1 MPLEILLTVEQAAA
15 RLQMHPDSV
24 RRQLKRGQLR
34 GVKRGT
40 RWRVPESAVE
50 ESTTPELQRVYTR
63 RDSLIG
69 AVAEVE
75 EPGLTALFA
84 PPTPAEI
91 ARRLAALDSIKHG
104 AIAPAPDAP
113 TVDLEA
119 DPWGYEERADNLM
132 ESRQ

>member
-1 MPLEILLTVEQAAA
+1 MTEMFLTVEQVAD
-15 RLQMHPDSV
+15 RLQLHPDSV
-24 RRQLKRGQLR
+24 RRQLKRGTMR
-34 GVKRGT
+34 GIKRGT

-50 ESTTPELQRVYTR
+50 ESTPPELQRVYTR

-75 EPGLTALFA
+75 EPDLTALFA
-84 PPTPAEI
+84 PPTPADI

-104 AIAPAPDAP
+104 AIAPA
-113 TVDLEA
+113 VDLEA

-132 ESRQ
+132 ESHQ